1 MCLLGRL
8 PQPPHGA
15 RATRKDAIRSPNR
28 RLSNVI
34 YRAMIA
40 DALTSDERLTAAA

>member
-15 RATRKDAIRSPNR
+15 RATRKEAIRSLKR
-28 RLSNVI
+28 RLSDVI
-34 YRAMIA
+34 YRAMLA
-40 DALTSDERLTAAA
+40 DAASDERITAVA